1 MVCSFSK
8 GHGIWYMVHGT
19 SIYGV
24 SMVLKL
30 YNEEQ
35 GVCNWRGICTKS
47 PRDILMK
54 KKLGGEGE
62 KHHIETRNIREGE
75 KIVD

>member
-1 MVCSFSK
+1 
-8 GHGIWYMVHGT
+8 
-19 SIYGV
+19 
-24 SMVLKL
+24 MVLKL

-47 PRDILMK
+47 PRDVLMK